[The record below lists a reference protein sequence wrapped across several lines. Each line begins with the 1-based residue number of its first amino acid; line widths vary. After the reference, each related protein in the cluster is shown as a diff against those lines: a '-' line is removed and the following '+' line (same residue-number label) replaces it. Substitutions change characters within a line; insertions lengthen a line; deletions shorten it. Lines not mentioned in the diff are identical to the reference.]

1 MDCLCTVTGWGVHPT
16 PVTTNSISGQ
26 GTSSTLNGISMTARA
41 RYVAPP
47 GIYLLGKYSSLL
59 VGFWAYGWK
68 TCGYFGAKTGTDS
81 TEKHPKTSCHVLWS
95 PLFLRL
101 EMGVFLQMTSSCSTF
116 QLSQL
121 WLILHNTL
129 SLVSCGMALAALTN
143 KLEMI
148 RLLKRTAF
156 SEIRVGHQSSRMF
169 DHKLIFDV
177 VERYALY
184 NLHARFWS
192 YLLLMNFK
200 FFFLLA

>member
-1 MDCLCTVTGWGVHPT
+1 MFAWQIFLVACGFLGVWIK
-16 PVTTNSISGQ
+16 NMWIFSRKNRNW
-26 GTSSTLNGISMTARA
+26 LDR
-41 RYVAPP
+41 
-47 GIYLLGKYSSLL
+47 
-59 VGFWAYGWK
+59 K
-68 TCGYFGAKTGTDS
+68 T
-81 TEKHPKTSCHVLWS
+81 KTSCHVLWS

-116 QLSQL
+116 QLSQF

-129 SLVSCGMALAALTN
+129 ALVSCGMALAALTN

-156 SEIRVGHQSSRMF
+156 SEIRVGNQSSRMF
-169 DHKLIFDV
+169 DHELIFDV
-177 VERYALY
+177 MERYSLY

-200 FFFLLA
+200 LFFLLA